1 MGGTVVLVNGS
12 HIENWAA
19 DTAESGPDATQ
30 IGKWTAGRP
39 VRPPGNPARRAAGWL

>member
-1 MGGTVVLVNGS
+1 MHAKDVV

-19 DTAESGPDATQ
+19 DAAESGPDATQ

-39 VRPPGNPARRAAGWL
+39 VRADPSDLVR